1 MATLTRTTQEQLKGE
16 VKRRVNKIVPN
27 AHIQVHNDTV
37 QISNVDTVNTLLL
50 DHLAFNSGWRRAMR
64 RKFHRNPD
72 IWFYRGQLFLQFV
85 PEDRTQSL
93 EAL

>member
-1 MATLTRTTQEQLKGE
+1 MASLNRVTQEQLKGE
-16 VKRRVNKIVPN
+16 VKRRVEKIAPN
-27 AHIQVHNDTV
+27 ACIHMHKDTV
-37 QISNVDTVNTLLL
+37 QIGNVDSTSTLLL

>member
-1 MATLTRTTQEQLKGE
+1 MSSLDRTTQEQLKRE
-16 VKRRVNKIVPN
+16 VKRKVEKIAPN

-37 QISNVDTVNTLLL
+37 QISNVDKVNTLLL
-50 DHLAFNSGWRRAMR
+50 DHLAFSSGWRRAMR

-72 IWFYRGQLFLQFV
+72 VWFYKGQLFLQFV
-85 PEDRTQSL
+85 PEDRTTQL